1 MGLGAKAS
9 QQTHGESA
17 RKDTNLR
24 RRLSLPKRA
33 SAELAKE
40 ERRKR

>member
-24 RRLSLPKRA
+24 RRLLPKRA